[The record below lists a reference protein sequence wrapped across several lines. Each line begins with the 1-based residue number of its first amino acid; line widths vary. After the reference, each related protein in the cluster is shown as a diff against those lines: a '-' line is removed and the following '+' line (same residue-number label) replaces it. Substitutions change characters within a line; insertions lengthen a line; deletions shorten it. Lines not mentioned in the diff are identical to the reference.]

1 MPLAPREAGES
12 MQEVYRRRRRTALG
26 LMVGLLFLL
35 VVVTNPFGGGGDDT
49 ATAEPSELPRGGRV
63 VLPHN
68 RVVAFYGAPQN
79 EELGVLGIG
88 TPDRAAR
95 KLLKQAKAY
104 ERPGRPVLPALE
116 LIATIAHEAP
126 GADGMHRE
134 RQRTEV
140 IRRYLAAARKIKGIL
155 ILDIQPGRADF
166 VEEARALEPFLSQPD
181 VGLALDPEWSV
192 PEGVAP
198 GAQIGSTDATTVND
212 VSFYLSL
219 LVQRRNLPQKLLI
232 VHQFTED
239 MVTDRARIVPRP
251 GLAIVSNVDGFG
263 TAELKKGVFERLT
276 APDALPSAPAAS
288 HIGFK
293 LFYREDTGLMAP
305 KQVLAL
311 RPRPD
316 VVVYE

>member
-1 MPLAPREAGES
+1 VIA
-12 MQEVYRRRRRTALG
+12 
-26 LMVGLLFLL
+26 GLLLL
-35 VVVTNPFGGGGDDT
+35 LLIATNPFGGGGDDT

-63 VLPHN
+63 ILPRN

-79 EELGVLGIG
+79 QELGVLGIG
-88 TPDRAAR
+88 TADQAAQ
-95 KLLKQAKAY
+95 KLLRQARAY
-104 ERPGRPVLPALE
+104 ERPRRPVLPALE
-116 LIATIAHEAP
+116 LIATIAHQAP
-126 GADGMHRE
+126 GADGFHRE
-134 RQRTEV
+134 RQRADV

-166 VEEARALEPFLSQPD
+166 VEEARALEPFLAQPD
-181 VGLALDPEWSV
+181 VGLALDPEWST

-198 GAQIGSTDATTVND
+198 GEQIGSTDATTVND

-232 VHQFTED
+232 VHQFTEG
-239 MVTDRARIVPRP
+239 MVTDRKHIVPRP
-251 GLAIVSNVDGFG
+251 GLAIVSNVDGYG
-263 TAELKKGVFERLT
+263 APEQKKGVFERLT
-276 APDALPSAPAAS
+276 ASDVLPSAPAAS

-305 KQVLAL
+305 KQVLRL
-311 RPRPD
+311 RPQPD